1 MKKAKFRRMSIIS
14 NSFDVRTSQ
23 RVKNKNHLD
32 EDRKKDKQLL
42 TPNIKRFLKTWLLD
56 HKDYPY
62 PDRYEKIMLAQE
74 TGLTIM
80 QICNWFANWRRK
92 LKLYSKDF
100 KRRSYKASE
109 DKTDEDDLG
118 EDSDDTT
125 HHRSP
130 YSWQSSSPSRHQN
143 TTTQYQ
149 PERVYPNHAIDSNYL
164 MDPNHPGN
172 SKHLMDKHSVE
183 SQYKGD
189 ADWTNNARPEIPQ
202 ATSRSE
208 APSEVKHKPATKTPK
223 LWRPQEDL
231 GIENKDLM
239 LLKWL
244 KSISTFDS
252 IKYHPCYTK
261 YVWDSDRVKQMLD
274 GDAPEIPYRFDRLG
288 PVSPGDKYL
297 ERIGSVTPGDKY
309 FDRLNASPGSTLDS
323 VGSVSPGDHQYE
335 RLSSPGDRFEAR
347 ASPNAQRG
355 YCDVH
360 LDEVRQSD
368 EILAAEILASFA
380 QNRQGAGC

>member
-1 MKKAKFRRMSIIS
+1 MHFNMKKTKFRRMSIIS
-14 NSFDVRTSQ
+14 NNFDVRTSQ
-23 RVKNKNHLD
+23 RVKSNKHLD

-100 KRRSYKASE
+100 KRKSYKARE
-109 DKTDEDDLG
+109 DKTDSDEIA
-118 EDSDDTT
+118 EDSDDTV
-125 HHRSP
+125 HQA
-130 YSWQSSSPSRHQN
+130 YSWTSQSPPHPSQTISTPYHHYNGEHTPDSVKR
-143 TTTQYQ
+143 
-149 PERVYPNHAIDSNYL
+149 EAFDWDSRVPSVIPRESVTDV
-164 MDPNHPGN
+164 
-172 SKHLMDKHSVE
+172 SK
-183 SQYKGD
+183 
-189 ADWTNNARPEIPQ
+189 
-202 ATSRSE
+202 
-208 APSEVKHKPATKTPK
+208 PK

-231 GIENKDLM
+231 YNENKDVM

-261 YVWDSDRVKQMLD
+261 YVWDSDRVKQMLH
-274 GDAPEIPYRFDRLG
+274 GEVPPYDSRLNG
-288 PVSPGDKYL
+288 GVSPGENRYYS
-297 ERIGSVTPGDKY
+297 ET
-309 FDRLNASPGSTLDS
+309 DRSYQSHHFSP
-323 VGSVSPGDHQYE
+323 VDHRYE
-335 RLSSPGDRFEAR
+335 RYDFSQGERSSHMGDERSREQT
-347 ASPNAQRG
+347 SPRYVG
-355 YCDVH
+355 VH

-380 QNRQGAGC
+380 QNRHQGAQAGAPC

>member
-1 MKKAKFRRMSIIS
+1 MHYNMKKAKFRRMSIIS

-23 RVKNKNHLD
+23 RVKSNKHLD

-56 HKDYPY
+56 HKEYPY

-100 KRRSYKASE
+100 KRRSYKARE
-109 DKTDEDDLG
+109 DKTDSDEIA
-118 EDSDDTT
+118 EDSDADTA
-125 HHRSP
+125 HQA
-130 YSWQSSSPSRHQN
+130 YSWTSQSPSHPSQTISTPNYNNYNGEHTPDSEKR
-143 TTTQYQ
+143 
-149 PERVYPNHAIDSNYL
+149 EVFDWDRRVP
-164 MDPNHPGN
+164 
-172 SKHLMDKHSVE
+172 SVIPRESEGKE
-183 SQYKGD
+183 SQHASK
-189 ADWTNNARPEIPQ
+189 
-202 ATSRSE
+202 
-208 APSEVKHKPATKTPK
+208 PK

-231 GIENKDLM
+231 YNENKDVM

-244 KSISTFDS
+244 KSVSTFDS

-261 YVWDSDRVKQMLD
+261 YVWDSDRVKQMLHGEAPPYD
-274 GDAPEIPYRFDRLG
+274 NRLNEGIRPGDNRYYSETDRLYQNHSFSPADHRYERYDFSQGERG
-288 PVSPGDKYL
+288 PHRED
-297 ERIGSVTPGDKY
+297 ERIH
-309 FDRLNASPGSTLDS
+309 REQISPRD
-323 VGSVSPGDHQYE
+323 VG
-335 RLSSPGDRFEAR
+335 
-347 ASPNAQRG
+347 
-355 YCDVH
+355 VH

-380 QNRQGAGC
+380 QNRHQGTAAGAPC